1 MMRQITIMRAKVEH
15 NWKVAFHIRQS
26 FQQKPRYLFVQHPMP
41 RGKSGRGAVALAAV
55 LAGKVDAGARAGGTT
70 LVVLSGGNTD
80 AAAFAR
86 VLASAD

>member
-1 MMRQITIMRAKVEH
+1 MA
-15 NWKVAFHIRQS
+15 
-26 FQQKPRYLFVQHPMP
+26 
-41 RGKSGRGAVALAAV
+41 GKQPL
-55 LAGKVDAGARAGGTT
+55 LAGKAGTDGTT